1 MKKSIAG
8 TFLFALFMTVGLAAA
23 EEPKVGFVKNV
34 SGKAFIER
42 NRIQMPA
49 KLKDALMVNDTLITG
64 RQGSMGVIFQDDSV
78 LSLGPNTRLVISKFK
93 FEPAEKQLSL
103 VARIKK
109 GTLVYLTGLITKL
122 SPGAAQFITP
132 TAVCGARG
140 TRFAIKVEDSGE

>member
-1 MKKSIAG
+1 MKNYIAG
-8 TFLFALFMTVGLAAA
+8 IIVLALFITISLAAA

-42 NRIQMPA
+42 NKIQVPA
-49 KLKDALMVNDTLITG
+49 KPKDILMINDTLITG
-64 RQGSMGVIFQDDSV
+64 REGSLGVIFQDDSV
-78 LSLGPNTRLVISKFK
+78 LSLGPNSRLVITKFQ
-93 FEPAEKQLSL
+93 FDPAEKKLSL
-103 VARIKK
+103 VARVKK

-122 SPGAAQFITP
+122 NPGAAQFITP